1 MNYVYVTFDSVRV
14 PYSDNGVRKLELCS
28 IICLFMLLRSATRST
43 ACRGRNEKGCPET
56 VYDTVITQTRLISIE
71 QDRI

>member
-1 MNYVYVTFDSVRV
+1 MIVTFDSERV

-28 IICLFMLLRSATRST
+28 IICLLMLLRSAARST

-56 VYDTVITQTRLISIE
+56 VYTVTMKIMVIRKTRLISI
-71 QDRI
+71 